1 VTASSAR
8 AAAAARRFAALHVP
22 DYRRYFAWSLIAMTA
37 DNIEHV
43 ISYWVIFQVF
53 HSPALAGFAVIS
65 HWVPFLL
72 FSVYA
77 GALADRHDCRKLIQV
92 GQILF
97 MVASLSWGLLFL
109 TGALRM
115 WHAVVILLIHGAAG
129 VTGAPATQL
138 IIHDMVGGA
147 DLQSAIRLNA
157 TARYLAI
164 LLGPAVGGGLMLLL
178 GPAWGLL
185 TNVVIYL
192 PFSLFLWR
200 IPYTGHLRDA
210 GHARAMPRPRFRDM
224 LRVLGEVRGDR
235 RITMMILLGGI
246 TSFFVGNAFQAQMPE
261 FAHHLGTDEAGGW
274 YSLLLAAN
282 AAGAVLGTVL
292 LESTNLLRPSPR
304 AAIICAGVWA
314 LAIGLFPAAPGYTSA
329 LALLVVAGIFNLA
342 FSSMAQTLV
351 QLLAPARVRGRVVG
365 LFNTAALGLRAGSG
379 LTVGV
384 LGALIGVQRSLM
396 LSSAVVVASSLVLLT
411 WQLGPTTGPVDTEP
425 ATSRDVAP
433 SSDGGSDAT
442 REAARV
448 RPVR

>member
-8 AAAAARRFAALHVP
+8 ASAAAPRFSALDVP

-43 ISYWVIFQVF
+43 ISYWVIFQAF

-77 GALADRHDCRKLIQV
+77 GALADRHDCRKLVQA

-138 IIHDMVGGA
+138 IIHDMVGGTE
-147 DLQSAIRLNA
+147 LQSAIRLNA

-192 PFSLFLWR
+192 PFSVFLWR

-210 GHARAMPRPRFRDM
+210 GHARSASRPRLRDM

-235 RITMMILLGGI
+235 RITVMILLGGI

-261 FAHHLGTDEAGGW
+261 YAHHLGTDEAGGW

-292 LESTNLLRPSPR
+292 LESTNLLHPSPR
-304 AAIICAGVWA
+304 AAIVCAGIWA
-314 LAIGLFPAAPGYTSA
+314 LAIGLFPAAPSYTSA

-379 LTVGV
+379 LTVGLV
-384 LGALIGVQRSLM
+384 GALIGVQRSLM
-396 LSSAVVVASSLVLLT
+396 LSSAVVVASAVVLVT
-411 WQLGPTTGPVDTEP
+411 WELEP
-425 ATSRDVAP
+425 ITVPADNEATASADVTP
-433 SSDGGSDAT
+433 SSDGGSDGT